1 MIQKHFSEVKNFIGF
16 VTENVEKGNKAKIL
30 SKASFISDDPK
41 FYHFTE
47 QISNIFLNKADIPI
61 NNVCQFLIL
70 IHQDLSA
77 DLYVNDF
84 PVILEIKAKRNI
96 KKGEKVYQDCIAD
109 IRKLKFDGIEIKK
122 TDKIICCFKVG
133 WKFALFFNL
142 HVDNRRLLEVEKIQL
157 VLGSI
162 YRRLQFQY
170 VYNAIEAEK
179 QFEEML
185 NDGWFPFIEIL
196 GDYKKLSG
204 FYENKF
210 NFHNNIKSFV
220 NNFDKKRIERMAS
233 KWWKNKI
240 YKDKQELIMAGI
252 DAYLQNNKNGFVNC
266 IKTLSSEAE
275 GIIRIS
281 YFNKTKSKNISTKD
295 LIKHTIEKGKHKAES
310 DASLFFPFAFFKYM
324 ENVFFRGFNLKK
336 NDIKISRHSSSHGVA
351 KSNEYDKAHALQ
363 AILVLDQ
370 FYFYLN

>member
-1 MIQKHFSEVKNFIGF
+1 MIQKHFSKVENFIGF
-16 VTENVEKGNKAKIL
+16 VVENVEKGNKAKIL
-30 SKASFISDDPK
+30 TKASFISDDPK

-47 QISNIFLNKADIPI
+47 QISNMFLNKADILI

-77 DLYVNDF
+77 DLYVNDL

-96 KKGEKVYQDCIAD
+96 KKGEKIYQDYIAD
-109 IRKLKFDGIEIKK
+109 IRKLKFDGIRIEE
-122 TDKIICCFKVG
+122 TDKIIYCFKVG

-142 HVDNRRLLEVEKIQL
+142 HVNDHELLEIEKTQL
-157 VLGSI
+157 ELGSV

-170 VYNAIEAEK
+170 VYNALESEK

-196 GDYKKLSG
+196 GDYKKLIG

-210 NFHNNIKSFV
+210 NFNNNIKGFV
-220 NNFDKKRIERMAS
+220 DNFDKKRIDKIVS
-233 KWWKNKI
+233 KWWKNEI
-240 YKDKQELIMAGI
+240 YKDKKELIVAGI
-252 DAYLQNNKNGFVNC
+252 NAYLQNDKNGFVNC

-295 LIKHTIEKGKHKAES
+295 LIKHTIEKGRYKVES
-310 DASLFFPFAFFKYM
+310 NYSLFFPSAFLKYL
-324 ENVFFRGFNLKK
+324 ESVFFRNFNLKK
-336 NDIKISRHSSSHGVA
+336 GNIKISRHSSSHGVA
-351 KSNEYDKAHALQ
+351 ESNEYDKEHALQ
-363 AILVLDQ
+363 VILVLDQ
-370 FYFYLN
+370 LYFYLN